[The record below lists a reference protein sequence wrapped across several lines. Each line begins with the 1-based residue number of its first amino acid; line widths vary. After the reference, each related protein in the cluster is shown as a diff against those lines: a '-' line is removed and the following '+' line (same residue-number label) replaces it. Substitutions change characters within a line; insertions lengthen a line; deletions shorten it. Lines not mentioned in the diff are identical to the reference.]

1 MNKSITERLTKL
13 ESAAAINHSHSQID
27 TIIITA
33 IRAHEGKP
41 VERDVI
47 GAGTMRNEWTI
58 DRNPDESIEDF
69 TERARALV
77 PRKTTGAAMVIFR
90 YAD

>member
-1 MNKSITERLTKL
+1 MNKSITDRLTKL
-13 ESAAAINHSHSQID
+13 EHALTPKHNRID

-33 IRAHEGKP
+33 LRAHEGKP

-47 GAGTMRNEWTI
+47 GAGTMGNDWTI

-69 TERARALV
+69 TERAKALV
-77 PRKTTGAAMVIFR
+77 PRKPQGVATILFK

>member
-13 ESAAAINHSHSQID
+13 ESAAAISHSQID

-47 GAGTMRNEWTI
+47 GAGTMRNDWTI

-77 PRKTTGAAMVIFR
+77 PRKTTGAAMVGRVRIFV
-90 YAD
+90 